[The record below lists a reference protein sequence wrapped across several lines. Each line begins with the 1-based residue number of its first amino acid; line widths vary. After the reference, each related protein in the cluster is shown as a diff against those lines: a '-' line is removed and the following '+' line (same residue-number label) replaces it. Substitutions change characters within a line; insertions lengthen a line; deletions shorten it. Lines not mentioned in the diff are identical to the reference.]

1 MKILPFEPR
10 PCSRIILDA
19 GRITQSPFADEI
31 GTHRYFL
38 TFQAPDGCSLGVWDG
53 DSRSDALAAASQWI
67 ADGCRL
73 IDHTEGGAA

>member
-10 PCSRIILDA
+10 PCARVILDA
-19 GRITQSPFADEI
+19 GVITRSSEPGEV
-31 GTHRYFL
+31 GTHRFFL
-38 TFQAPDGCSLGVWDG
+38 TFVAPDGCSLGVWDG
-53 DSRSDALAAASQWI
+53 ESHSAGLSAAAPWI